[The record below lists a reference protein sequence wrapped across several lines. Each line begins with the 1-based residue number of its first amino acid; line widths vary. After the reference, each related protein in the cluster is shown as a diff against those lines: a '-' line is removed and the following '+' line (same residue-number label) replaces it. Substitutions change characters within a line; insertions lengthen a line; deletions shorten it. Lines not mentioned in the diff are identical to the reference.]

1 MSDAVMW
8 IIPEAPAPQVAVAEG
23 GRKVDSSGLRFGILD
38 NSKSNADHLLQMII
52 DGVKASLPIS
62 SVVKLRKP
70 SGNAAYDSAVERAIN
85 RAQPL
90 PMPPDPALVKEFR
103 ELNLKFKAQE

>member
-1 MSDAVMW
+1 MLF
-8 IIPEAPAPQVAVAEG
+8 
-23 GRKVDSSGLRFGILD
+23 R
-38 NSKSNADHLLQMII
+38 SNVLGA
-52 DGVKASLPIS
+52 
-62 SVVKLRKP
+62 KLRKP
-70 SGNAAYDSAVERAIN
+70 SGNAAYDAAVERAIN